1 MIYVLGVLGS
11 PRQGGN
17 SEMLL
22 DAALE
27 GARSTGAEVEK
38 VVLSK
43 LHVQPCTACEG
54 CADGVQCVLDDDMQ
68 PLYKK
73 LEEADVIILASPV
86 YFYGVTA
93 QMKAFIDRAQLFY
106 VRKFVLHYRSKKRKG
121 AFLSVGARIRTD
133 FVAPGSSV
141 QAFFH
146 TLEATP
152 SRSLTFAGF
161 EEKGSIADHPTA
173 LDDAERLGR
182 ELARSA
188 GPMTCPVPRRSFNMP
203 LPDNDDDHGQPGAD
217 PSDQEE

>member
-1 MIYVLGVLGS
+1 MTYVLGVLGS
-11 PRQGGN
+11 PRRGGN

-27 GARSTGAEVEK
+27 GARSTGAQAEK
-38 VVLSK
+38 VVLSE
-43 LHVQPCTACEG
+43 LHIRPCTACEG
-54 CADGVQCVLDDDMQ
+54 CADGVQCVLDDDMR
-68 PLYKK
+68 PLYTK

-106 VRKFVLHYRSKKRKG
+106 VRKFVLHHRSKKRKG

-133 FVAPGSSV
+133 FVAPGSSA

-161 EEKGSIADHPTA
+161 EERGSIADHPSA
-173 LDDAERLGR
+173 LADAERLGR
-182 ELARSA
+182 ELAMSA
-188 GPMTCPVPRRSFNMP
+188 GPMRCPVPRRPFN
-203 LPDNDDDHGQPGAD
+203 LPVPGSDDDPGPD
-217 PSDQEE
+217 GTNGDHER